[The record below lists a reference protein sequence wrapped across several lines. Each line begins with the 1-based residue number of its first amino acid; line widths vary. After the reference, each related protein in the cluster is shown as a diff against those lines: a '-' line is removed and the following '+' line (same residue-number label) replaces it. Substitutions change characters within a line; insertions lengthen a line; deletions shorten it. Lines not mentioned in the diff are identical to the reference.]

1 MNILITGGCGFLGQH
16 LTATLERE
24 IPQAKISILDIRP
37 HEKYKTYIA
46 DITDYQ
52 EIKQAFKNQDI
63 IIHAAGIVSFLRKDR
78 ELLFKV
84 NVEGTRN
91 VMRATKENGARLIHI
106 SSVAALGYLDDKK
119 KTVNED
125 YKFDWRIAERKNKYY
140 MISKKKADDIV
151 GEEGVTVYPGLMYG
165 PGDRR
170 HTAKMISAVKN
181 NKVPALTPGGT
192 NVVDVRDVA
201 EGITKIIKKDIGKGK
216 YLLAGE
222 NITMEEAHRIAAEE
236 TGGKIP
242 KIILPKWSRPLFSK
256 TWRIFEMMNRRID
269 VTTDMVDSSFCYRYF
284 SNEKA
289 KKELGWEPKHTFRQT
304 IKDTIKWMENETQE

>member
-16 LTATLERE
+16 LIATLERE
-24 IPQAKISILDIRP
+24 IPQANTSLLDTRP
-37 HEKYKTYIA
+37 HEKHKTYVADIA
-46 DITDYQ
+46 DH
-52 EIKQAFKNQDI
+52 ESIKEAFKDQDI

-78 ELLFKV
+78 DLLFKV
-84 NVEGTRN
+84 NVEGTKN
-91 VMRATKENGARLIHI
+91 VARAAKENGARLIHI
-106 SSVAALGYLDDKK
+106 SSVAALGYMDDKDSC
-119 KTVNED
+119 VDED
-125 YKFDWRIAERKNKYY
+125 YKFDWKIAERKNKYY

-165 PGDRR
+165 PGDKR
-170 HTAKMISAVKN
+170 HTVKMIEAVRR

-201 EGITKIIKKDIGKGK
+201 EGIVSIIKKDIRKGK
-216 YLLAGE
+216 YLLSGE
-222 NITMEEAHRIAAEE
+222 NLTLAEAHRITAEE

-242 KIILPKWSRPLFSK
+242 RITLPKWSRPIFAK

-284 SNEKA
+284 TNEKA
-289 KKELGWEPKHTFRQT
+289 KKELGWKPKYTFRQT
-304 IKDTIKWMENETQE
+304 IKDTIEWMENETQE